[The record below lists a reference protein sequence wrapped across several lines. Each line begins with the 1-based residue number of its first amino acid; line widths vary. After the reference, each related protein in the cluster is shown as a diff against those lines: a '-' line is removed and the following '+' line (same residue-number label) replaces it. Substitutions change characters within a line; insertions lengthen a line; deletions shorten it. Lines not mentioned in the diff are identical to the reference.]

1 MIDETYSGSQKAVFV
16 LGMHRSGTS
25 ATAGVL
31 HYAGIDFGN
40 RLLPGRADNPKGYF
54 EHEVVWEIHET
65 LLNDLGSGWDDIRPL
80 PSGWLDTDAA
90 RYASAR
96 LRDIV
101 DREFS
106 GMPLWGLKDP
116 RLSRLFP
123 LWFPILKERSIIPLV
138 VLALRHPLEVAQSL
152 HRRDKIGMSHALGVW
167 LRYTLDAELSSRG
180 FPRVVQYYPRLINDW
195 RTELAKISS
204 VLGLSLPELSA
215 TDQIRID
222 SFIDKNLRHE
232 KPHQHMTEFGISDNL
247 SDWCMSLYDKIKHL
261 DASHGFD
268 DLNAIDDSISDFEKG
283 LIHYHELCGN
293 YIKLKLEY
301 QKNIAWLEE
310 NRESLNSEIIRL
322 NDLITDISEKKNY
335 MITRLRREIEYAK
348 SDIKNRDRTIH
359 ELYHSTSWKITAP
372 LRIVRNL
379 LS

>member
-1 MIDETYSGSQKAVFV
+1 MIDEAYTGSQKAVFV

-31 HYAGIDFGN
+31 HYAGIDFGK

-54 EHEVVWEIHET
+54 EHEEVWQIHET
-65 LLNDLGSGWDDIRPL
+65 LLNDLGSCWDDIRPL
-80 PSGWLDTDAA
+80 PSGWLESDAA
-90 RYASAR
+90 HHAAAR
-96 LRDIV
+96 LSDIV

-152 HRRDKIGMSHALGVW
+152 HRRDKIGMSHALAVW
-167 LRYTLDAELSSRG
+167 LRYTLEAELSSRG

-195 RTELAKISS
+195 RTELAKISG

-215 TDQIRID
+215 VAQTRID
-222 SFIDKNLRHE
+222 SFIDKDLRHE
-232 KPHQHMTEFGISDNL
+232 KPHQQMAEYGIIDNL
-247 SDWCMSLYDKIKHL
+247 SDWCTSLHNKIKHL
-261 DASHGFD
+261 DVSQSFD
-268 DLNAIDDSISDFEKG
+268 DLNDIYQNILDFDQK
-283 LIHYHELCGN
+283 LIHHHEFSGN

-301 QKNIAWLEE
+301 EKNIIWLEE
-310 NRESLNSEIIRL
+310 NRESLNSEILRL
-322 NDLITDISEKKNY
+322 NDIIQDISEKKNY
-335 MITRLRREIEYAK
+335 MITRLRREIDYAK
-348 SDIKNRDRTIH
+348 SDIKNRDRTIQ

-372 LRIVRNL
+372 LRIVRKL